1 MDRPVE
7 TEMVR
12 FRIEGDLKK
21 RAEQVC
27 ARTGMELNDVLR
39 TLVRRIVIDEAIPFD
54 LNTPGRVAEPEGTP
68 YGEYGEFLTDDLA
81 HLKADSVI
89 TLLASFA
96 ANRAH
101 RIATEKR
108 KARPNREILKRWET
122 EAREAMSYR
131 RTINTKDDKLL
142 SKLETKFTALLTADH

>member
-1 MDRPVE
+1 
-7 TEMVR
+7 MVR
-12 FRIEGDLKK
+12 FRIEGDLKN
-21 RAEQVC
+21 RAEEIC

-39 TLVRRIVIDEAIPFD
+39 TFLRRIVIDGAIPFD
-54 LNTPGRVAEPEGTP
+54 LNAPARVAEPEATP
-68 YGEYGEFLTDDLA
+68 YGQYSEFLTDDLA
-81 HLKADSVI
+81 HLKAESVI

-108 KARPNREILKRWET
+108 KARPNRENLKQWEA
-122 EAREAMSYR
+122 EAREAMNYR

-142 SKLETKFTALLTADH
+142 STLEQKFTALLAADD